1 MANPKP
7 TYSIDGQS
15 VSWNQYRDSLFKNL
29 DDINKRMIE
38 SEPFEIVTQANNG
51 FGTKNCRRF

>member
-29 DDINKRMIE
+29 DDINQRMIE

-51 FGTKNCRRF
+51 LGTKNRRRF